1 MNNTTRKSFIK
12 ALFATTALTAS
23 SAAFSLPSENVH
35 VIRDDLY
42 YRPDWEWSKGYSKN
56 IDGAKLREV
65 YLTAFKHGIEEGN
78 SVEEIIR
85 NTVADGGITF
95 DGYTSAHS
103 EKQGAID
110 RFTTTEAW
118 LRRFCA
124 DNGIR

>member
-1 MNNTTRKSFIK
+1 MQLSRKNFVK

-23 SAAFSLPSENVH
+23 GAAFSLPSENVH

-42 YRPDWEWSKGYSKN
+42 YRPDWSWTPWCYKN
-56 IDGAKLREV
+56 IDGAKLKEI
-65 YLTAFKHGIEEGN
+65 YLDAFRHDIETGH

-95 DGYTSAHS
+95 DVYTSAHT

-124 DNGIR
+124 DNGIC

>member
-1 MNNTTRKSFIK
+1 MNNTTRKSVIR
-12 ALFATTALTAS
+12 ALFATAALTAS
-23 SAAFSLPSENVH
+23 GAAFSLPSEDVH

-42 YRPDWEWSKGYSKN
+42 YRPDWLWVKGYSKN
-56 IDGAKLREV
+56 IDGAKLKEV
-65 YLTAFKHGIEEGN
+65 YLAAFKQGIETGH

-95 DGYTSAHS
+95 DVYTAERT
-103 EKQGAID
+103 EKQSAVD